1 MKKFIDELG
10 VVPSIQDPL
19 EIFCDNEGAIALA
32 KEPRSHQRTRHIHRR
47 FNYIRDEVAS
57 GDICIHKVHTDHN
70 LADPFTKPLSQAKH
84 EGHARGIGLR
94 YSSEW
99 I

>member
-47 FNYIRDEVAS
+47 FNYIVMKLEVV
-57 GDICIHKVHTDHN
+57 IFV
-70 LADPFTKPLSQAKH
+70 FAKYTQ
-84 EGHARGIGLR
+84 I
-94 YSSEW
+94 
-99 I
+99 IT

>member
-1 MKKFIDELG
+1 MKKFIEDLG

-47 FNYIRDEVAS
+47 FNYIGMKLEV
-57 GDICIHKVHTDHN
+57 VT
-70 LADPFTKPLSQAKH
+70 FVFAKYTL
-84 EGHARGIGLR
+84 IKT
-94 YSSEW
+94 W
-99 I
+99 